1 MAEDTRKPPRPS
13 HPTSMPPEVPLE
25 LDSSWDDDTVPR
37 LELDDPMSE
46 SAFDRVTAI
55 PELPAEFL
63 AKQMMAE
70 QQRQSNPGTA
80 PPPTAPPPTAARAAE
95 SREMPRLA
103 SEPPV
108 VSVRPLDPMG
118 LREPPRAGRAD
129 SLADVSAFAAPHS
142 ASGPTSVT
150 ARPGRHQP
158 FAAEPTGL
166 ELMDLSPAPPATT
179 RSPSTSQLGRDPRDP
194 VLELDLS
201 EVARSGPPPAVLMAS
216 APASGREAEITEM
229 KDRYAMGDFTGAL
242 VVAEGMLEM
251 NPDDIDAQ
259 RYAQSCRD
267 VLTQMY
273 SARLGALS
281 QRVRVAVPGDQ
292 IRWLSLDHRA
302 GFVLSLIDGSSTVEE
317 LLDISGMNRLDA
329 LRIIYTLFDQRVI
342 ALG

>member
-1 MAEDTRKPPRPS
+1 MSDDTRKPPRRS
-13 HPTSMPPEVPLE
+13 HPQSMPPEVPVD
-25 LDSSWDDDTVPR
+25 LDSSWDDDTMPR

-55 PELPAEFL
+55 PEMPPEMFAQ
-63 AKQMMAE
+63 QMMSE
-70 QQRQSNPGTA
+70 QPKSA
-80 PPPTAPPPTAARAAE
+80 PPAQQPSD

-108 VSVRPLDPMG
+108 VAVRPLDPMA
-118 LREPPRAGRAD
+118 LQQAPRAGRAV
-129 SLADVSAFAAPHS
+129 SLADVPAPPPPAATP
-142 ASGPTSVT
+142 T
-150 ARPGRHQP
+150 ARPGKNRTP
-158 FAAEPTGL
+158 LSAEPTGL
-166 ELMDLSPAPPATT
+166 ELMDMSPPPPATS
-179 RSPSTSQLGRDPRDP
+179 RSPTGQFGRDPRDP
-194 VLELDLS
+194 VLELDLG
-201 EVARSGPPPAVLMAS
+201 EVARSGPPPPVLMPS
-216 APASGREAEITEM
+216 APASPRDTEITEM

-242 VVAEGMLEM
+242 VVAEGLLEV
-251 NPDDIDAQ
+251 NADDLDAQ

-273 SARLGALS
+273 TARLGALT

-329 LRIIYTLFDQRVI
+329 LRILYTLFDQRVI
-342 ALG
+342 ALSEA

>member
-1 MAEDTRKPPRPS
+1 MAEDSRKPPRPS
-13 HPTSMPPEVPLE
+13 HPTSMPPEIPLE

-70 QQRQSNPGTA
+70 QRPSDPGAT
-80 PPPTAPPPTAARAAE
+80 PPPVASPGAPRGPE
-95 SREMPRLA
+95 SREMPRMA

-118 LREPPRAGRAD
+118 LQQPPRASVAESRPD
-129 SLADVSAFAAPHS
+129 LAAAPLT
-142 ASGPTSVT
+142 AGPTSVT
-150 ARPGRHQP
+150 TRPGKNRQLLG
-158 FAAEPTGL
+158 AEPTGL
-166 ELMDLSPAPPATT
+166 ELMDLSPAPPATS
-179 RSPSTSQLGRDPRDP
+179 RSPSASQVGRDPRDP
-194 VLELDLS
+194 VLELDLG

-216 APASGREAEITEM
+216 APASGRDAEITEM

-242 VVAEGMLEM
+242 VVAEGMLEL

-273 SARLGALS
+273 SARLGALT

-329 LRIIYTLFDQRVI
+329 LRILYTLFDQRVI

>member
-1 MAEDTRKPPRPS
+1 MSDDTRKPPRPS
-13 HPTSMPPEVPLE
+13 HPTSMPPQIPAE
-25 LDSSWDDDTVPR
+25 LDSSWDDDTMPR

-55 PELPAEFL
+55 PELPPEVY
-63 AKQMMAE
+63 AKEVMSKQPLD
-70 QQRQSNPGTA
+70 SA
-80 PPPTAPPPTAARAAE
+80 PPGLER
-95 SREMPRLA
+95 SLPRIA

-108 VSVRPLDPMG
+108 VAVRPLDPMG
-118 LREPPRAGRAD
+118 MQQAPRAARAVSRAD
-129 SLADVSAFAAPHS
+129 VPASPQSLSSPS
-142 ASGPTSVT
+142 SKT
-150 ARPGRHQP
+150 ARPGRNRAPQP
-158 FAAEPTGL
+158 PSEPTGL
-166 ELMDLSPAPPATT
+166 ELMDLGQSVPPATS
-179 RSPSTSQLGRDPRDP
+179 RSPSTGGLGRDPRDP
-194 VLELDLS
+194 VLELDLG
-201 EVARSGPPPAVLMAS
+201 EVARSGPPPPVLMPS
-216 APASGREAEITEM
+216 EPQSGRDAEISEM

-242 VVAEGMLEM
+242 VVAEGLLEV
-251 NPDDIDAQ
+251 NADDTDAQ

-273 SARLGALS
+273 TARLGALN

-329 LRIIYTLFDQRVI
+329 LRILYTLYDQRVI

>member
-1 MAEDTRKPPRPS
+1 
-13 HPTSMPPEVPLE
+13 MPPEVPVE
-25 LDSSWDDDTVPR
+25 LDSNWDDDTMPR

-55 PELPAEFL
+55 PELPSELF
-63 AKQMMAE
+63 AKQVM
-70 QQRQSNPGTA
+70 SGTPNDSA
-80 PPPTAPPPTAARAAE
+80 PPAVPPAE
-95 SREMPRLA
+95 SRGEPLPRLA

-108 VSVRPLDPMG
+108 MSVRPLDPMEMQHAPRPG
-118 LREPPRAGRAD
+118 RAESRAGE
-129 SLADVSAFAAPHS
+129 P
-142 ASGPTSVT
+142 SGPTKASHATGQHSMAGSSSVT
-150 ARPGRHQP
+150 SRPGKARGP
-158 FAAEPTGL
+158 LGGEPTGL
-166 ELMDLSPAPPATT
+166 ELMDMSPPATS

-194 VLELDLS
+194 VLELDLGD
-201 EVARSGPPPAVLMAS
+201 VARSGPPPAVLMAS
-216 APASGREAEITEM
+216 APKSGRDAEITEM

-242 VVAEGMLEM
+242 VVAEGMLEVDA
-251 NPDDIDAQ
+251 NDIDAQ

-273 SARLGALS
+273 SARLGALT
-281 QRVRVAVPGDQ
+281 QLVRVAVPGDQ

-329 LRIIYTLFDQRVI
+329 LRILYTLFDQRVI